1 MIEQGE
7 EEMNYRVKPEFRDI
21 LYMDSPDLLTEAE
34 TKRVFPYNTHPEQL
48 EPVKGNIA
56 EISRPLTWGKRYL
69 VKTRSAMK
77 AAHEYGSGMRGE
89 QVTILDTKGREIS
102 KVICGMRGYYR
113 VNVKREEEA

>member
-1 MIEQGE
+1 
-7 EEMNYRVKPEFRDI
+7 MNYRIKSEYLDMWGTGNV
-21 LYMDSPDLLTEAE
+21 DLLTKEEASNICRGWDQHLE
-34 TKRVFPYNTHPEQL
+34 DVLYSL
-48 EPVKGNIA
+48 EPLDMNIA
-56 EISRPLTWGKRYL
+56 AIVNDADWGKRYA

-113 VNVKREEEA
+113 VTGFQMP